1 MLRAHYRETPKL
13 QAGRS
18 KKGKDNG
25 SKEGRKKEKE
35 RKEEEVNKV
44 AQVYHE
50 SHVARTFPKSRISQN
65 IGIPKQH
72 SLAGLSYRIFHHCSF
87 TEHSARIGRV

>member
-18 KKGKDNG
+18 KKRKDNG
-25 SKEGRKKEKE
+25 SKERRKEEKE
-35 RKEEEVNKV
+35 RKEEVNEV

-50 SHVARTFPKSRISQN
+50 SHVARTFPKSRISQKHRN
-65 IGIPKQH
+65 
-72 SLAGLSYRIFHHCSF
+72 S
-87 TEHSARIGRV
+87 

>member
-25 SKEGRKKEKE
+25 REVKEEGRSE
-35 RKEEEVNKV
+35 RGGTSLPRASRSKNIPKIEN
-44 AQVYHE
+44 
-50 SHVARTFPKSRISQN
+50 FPK
-65 IGIPKQH
+65 IPEF
-72 SLAGLSYRIFHHCSF
+72 LNNTRGTVI
-87 TEHSARIGRV
+87 